1 MISLRIKS
9 IARAFLA
16 ASMLATVACE
26 SATSPIARAAD
37 DNASFGKTSSLQPT
51 TIVMAVTTNA
61 SVGQPVV
68 VTATIYQPNHPV
80 GGKKLTMSVDG
91 GPGTSLSSSKLGTA
105 QWTVNG
111 LAAGTHTFVVTFA
124 GDNSYSGSS
133 ASISTTVS
141 P

>member
-9 IARAFLA
+9 IAQFLLA

-37 DNASFGKTSSLQPT
+37 DNANFAKTSSLIQT
-51 TIVMAVTTNA
+51 RIVIAATNA
-61 SVGQPVV
+61 SVGQPVT
-68 VTATIYQPNHPV
+68 VTATMYQPTHPV
-80 GGKKLTMSVDG
+80 GGKKLTMTVDG
-91 GPGTSLSSSKLGTA
+91 GSPSALSTSKLGTA

-111 LAAGTHTFVVTFA
+111 LAAGTHTFTVTFA
-124 GDNSYSGSS
+124 GDNTYAGSS
-133 ASISTTVS
+133 ASTTATVS